1 MTMDAM
7 DLYFNLVGLAAGIYC
22 LYTWFK
28 LKKEGKLFSSQLL
41 VPKDAKPEDCVDE
54 EAYLRLMSP
63 CLLLSGLIWG
73 LSGAGGMANSRWH
86 FFTEQMADA
95 FAMGSTIL
103 CVLAVAVYLIVWL
116 RARKR
121 YWVL

>member
-28 LKKEGKLFSSQLL
+28 LKKAGRLFANQLL

-54 EAYLRLMSP
+54 EAYIRMMSP
-63 CLLLSGLIWG
+63 CLLLDGLVWA
-73 LSGAGGMANSRWH
+73 LSGAVGMANNQWH
-86 FFTEQMADA
+86 FFTEQTTLY
-95 FAMGSTIL
+95 FNLVSTGL
-103 CVLAVAVYLIVWL
+103 CIVAVAVYLIVWL